1 MIKYSSAE
9 RTRNFILCMEASKD
23 TYKSNVK
30 LLFKYLAKGGGEIVY
45 NGLNIEISN
54 SIAVMIRCDNVMHK
68 IDVNFG
74 VLIIAYIDILRYL
87 SYQVQSQVNISSK
100 SGFLSSRDVNLI
112 IGFLMKKYVFF
123 LAFLHSQNMIF
134 EGFTSIPA
142 ASTANDRNRSK

>member
-1 MIKYSSAE
+1 
-9 RTRNFILCMEASKD
+9 MEASKD

-87 SYQVQSQVNISSK
+87 SY
-100 SGFLSSRDVNLI
+100 
-112 IGFLMKKYVFF
+112 
-123 LAFLHSQNMIF
+123 
-134 EGFTSIPA
+134 
-142 ASTANDRNRSK
+142 